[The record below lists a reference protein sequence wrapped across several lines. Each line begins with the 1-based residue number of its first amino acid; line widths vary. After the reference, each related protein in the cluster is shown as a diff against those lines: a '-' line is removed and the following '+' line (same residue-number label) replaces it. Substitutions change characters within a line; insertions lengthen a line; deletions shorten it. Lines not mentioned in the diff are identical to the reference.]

1 MIWRT
6 SSVRIF
12 TFIFLVQIVADTT
25 ASRTSDARNGTSDLL
40 RGVRR
45 VEVSLTV
52 LKTFE
57 YCLFDNI
64 RCDLRDPLGVKGTDI
79 VAG

>member
-1 MIWRT
+1 MVGRT

-12 TFIFLVQIVADTT
+12 IFIILVQIVADTA
-25 ASRTSDARNGTSDLL
+25 ASRASDARNGTSDLL
-40 RGVRR
+40 RVVRR
-45 VEVSLTV
+45 VDIPLRV

-57 YCLFDNI
+57 YCLCDNI